1 MKRSSVGHFNC
12 SIARSLDV
20 VGEWWTLLVLRDVF
34 MGVRRF
40 EAIQADL
47 GIARNVLSDR
57 LSTLVDH
64 GVLGKRRYQEHPD
77 RYEYVLTEMGQELA
91 PVLAALMRW
100 GDRWLSP
107 DGPPMLMLHR
117 ECGQPVEWGGTCPH
131 CAAAVGPR
139 DVRIVKGPGWREP
152 VTSATASSAAGTP
165 PSVA

>member
-1 MKRSSVGHFNC
+1 VKRSSVGHFNC

-20 VGEWWTLLVLRDVF
+20 VGEWWTLLVLRDIF

-64 GVLGKRRYQEHPD
+64 GVLTKRRYQEHPE
-77 RYEYVLTEMGQELA
+77 RYEYVLTDMGSELA

-107 DGPPMLMLHR
+107 DGPPMVGLHR
-117 ECGQPVEWGGTCPH
+117 ECGQPVDWTGTCPH
-131 CAAAVGPR
+131 CGATIGPR
-139 DVRIVKGPGWREP
+139 DVRMVKGPGWREP
-152 VTSATASSAAGTP
+152 VTRATAAP